1 MDIGLKIKE
10 LRIKNSLTLEE
21 VAIRSELTKG
31 FLSQLERNLTS
42 PSIVT
47 LDNILE
53 VLGTNLS
60 DFFKDD
66 KNNKIIFR
74 EEDYYINEKDG
85 ATTKFI
91 VPNAQKND
99 MEPILLTLLPKSV
112 SQVIEPHE
120 GEEFGYVL
128 EGVVEL
134 TNGGRKDNVCAGET
148 FYLNGKH
155 THYLKNVG
163 NRKAEILWIISPP
176 NF

>member
-1 MDIGLKIKE
+1 MNIGLKIKE
-10 LRIKNSLTLEE
+10 LRMKNNLTLEE
-21 VAIRSELTKG
+21 LAIRSELTKG

-42 PSIVT
+42 PSIAT
-47 LDNILE
+47 LDDILE

-60 DFFKDD
+60 DFFKED
-66 KNNKIIFR
+66 KNNKFIFR

-99 MEPILLTLLPKSV
+99 MEPILLTLAPNSE
-112 SQVIEPHE
+112 SQVVEPHD

-134 TNGGRKDNVCAGET
+134 TNGGRKDIMHKGET
-148 FYLNGKH
+148 FYLNGRH
-155 THYLKNVG
+155 THYLKNTG
-163 NRKAEILWIISPP
+163 DHKAEILWIISPP